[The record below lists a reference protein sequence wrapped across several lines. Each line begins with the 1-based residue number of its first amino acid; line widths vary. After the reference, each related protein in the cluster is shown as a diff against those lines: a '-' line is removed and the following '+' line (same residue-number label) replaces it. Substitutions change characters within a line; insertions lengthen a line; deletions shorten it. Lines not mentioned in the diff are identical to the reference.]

1 MIIDMRLRPP
11 WKGFLKLGVFNYAP
25 GAYAPE
31 ILGANRP
38 QSAVERSMDRLFQEM
53 DRAGIVAGV
62 MTGRR
67 AAAPFGTVPND
78 DLYELAELY
87 PRRLIALPAL
97 DLSHPREAMAE
108 LHRAAEHPLVVGVHL
123 EPMAASPARRADDRS
138 LYPLYA
144 EAEKLRLIVAI
155 SGGGTMGPD
164 YTYVD
169 PIAIQHVA
177 KDFPNLKIVMC
188 HGGWPWVNQALAVA
202 YSCPNVY
209 VSPDMYMVVR
219 DMPGSLEY
227 VRAAN
232 FFLGDRLLFGTAYP
246 ARPLAESVAVFR
258 ELPFRDDELREKVLY
273 SNAAKLLGIE
283 AVASSGVSST

>member
-11 WKGFLKLGVFNYAP
+11 WKGFLGLSVFNYAP

-31 ILGANRP
+31 ILGVDRP
-38 QSAVERSMDRLFQEM
+38 RSAVERSMDALFREM
-53 DRAGIVAGV
+53 DEAGIVAGV
-62 MTGRR
+62 MTGRQ
-67 AAAPFGTVPND
+67 AIAPFGRVPND
-78 DLYELAELY
+78 DIYELAELY
-87 PRRLIALPAL
+87 PDRLIGLPAL
-97 DLSHPREAMAE
+97 DVSRPREALPE
-108 LHRAAEHPLVVGVHL
+108 LRRAASHAFVRGVHL
-123 EPMAASPARRADDRS
+123 EPMGAQPARKADDRA

-144 EAEKLRLIVAI
+144 EAERLGLIAAI

-177 KDFPNLKIVMC
+177 KDFSELKIVMC

-209 VSPDMYMVVR
+209 VSPDMYLIVPN
-219 DMPGSLEY
+219 MPGSLEY

-232 FFLGDRLLFGTAYP
+232 FFLEDRLLFGTAYP
-246 ARPLAESVAVFR
+246 ARPLRESVATFQ
-258 ELPFRDDELREKVLY
+258 ELPFRDDRVRQKVLY
-273 SNAAKLLGIE
+273 TNAAALLGYKQD
-283 AVASSGVSST
+283 SKPTT